1 MVYIIPNTR
10 WFITYPILDGFGG
23 AGDYY
28 YDGDDNDAYGVAVD
42 NGSGGAD
49 DDNDDDDGLFN
60 TSNTPHIKS
69 FTDSSE

>member
-1 MVYIIPNTR
+1 MVYNIPNNR

-23 AGDYY
+23 DYY
-28 YDGDDNDAYGVAVD
+28 YDGDDNDAYGGAVD

-60 TSNTPHIKS
+60 SSNKPHSLVLRIRA
-69 FTDSSE
+69 SE